1 MLYNVYCDESCHLEN
16 DNHKSMV
23 IGGLYCPIDKVKI
36 INGRISEIKRR
47 YELPFYREFKWTKIS
62 KAKDG
67 FYFELV
73 DYFINNED
81 LKFRA
86 IKIPDKSKLKHWD
99 FNQTHD
105 DWYYKMYY
113 DMLKHILN
121 YYNYYNIYI
130 DIKDTR
136 GGVKIEKLKKILEYK
151 IKNNCINKIQQIRSY
166 ESNILQLSDLL
177 IGSIGYEDRITD
189 FGSNNS
195 TKLEIC
201 KRLRNELN
209 VDFASNTS
217 YNAQKFNL
225 LVWECK

>member
-1 MLYNVYCDESCHLEN
+1 MLYNIYCDESCHLEN

-23 IGGLYCPIDKVKI
+23 IGGLYCPIDKVKT
-36 INGRISEIKRR
+36 INKKISEIKNI
-47 YELPFYREFKWTKIS
+47 YNLPSQREFKWTKVS
-62 KAKDG
+62 ATKDG
-67 FYFELV
+67 FYFELIN
-73 DYFINNED
+73 YFIDNED

-86 IKIPDKSKLKHWD
+86 IKIPDKSKLKHQN

-121 YYNYYNIYI
+121 SYNSYNVYI

-136 GGVKIEKLKKILEYK
+136 GGPKIKKLKEILEYK
-151 IKNNCINKIQQIRSY
+151 IKSDCINKIQQIRSY

-177 IGSIGYEDRITD
+177 IGSIGYEDRMK
-189 FGSNNS
+189 FGSINS

-201 KRLRNELN
+201 KILRKKLKI
-209 VDFASNTS
+209 DFNSNTP

>member
-36 INGRISEIKRR
+36 INRRISEIKRR
-47 YELPFYREFKWTKIS
+47 YGLPLYREFKWTKIS
-62 KAKDG
+62 KAKDS

-86 IKIPDKSKLKHWD
+86 IKIPDKSKLKHRD

-121 YYNYYNIYI
+121 SYNYYNIYI

-209 VDFASNTS
+209 VNFTSNTS